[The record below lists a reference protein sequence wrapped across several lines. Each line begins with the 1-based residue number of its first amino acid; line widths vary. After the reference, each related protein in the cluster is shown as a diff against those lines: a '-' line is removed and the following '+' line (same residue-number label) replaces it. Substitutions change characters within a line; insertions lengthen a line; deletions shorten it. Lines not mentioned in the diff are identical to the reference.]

1 MCVQVQL
8 GIRVFTGVAEPI
20 IIRIVLNSVGE
31 GRHKLT
37 QKNIKSNQNKYN
49 VALETYSVLA
59 AGLAVVQGSGKN
71 ANTKF
76 SWPHFV

>member
-1 MCVQVQL
+1 M